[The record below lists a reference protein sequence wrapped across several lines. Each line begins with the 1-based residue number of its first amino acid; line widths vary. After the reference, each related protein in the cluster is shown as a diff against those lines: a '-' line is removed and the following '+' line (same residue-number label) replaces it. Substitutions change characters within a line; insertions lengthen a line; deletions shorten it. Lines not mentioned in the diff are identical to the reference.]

1 VLLRGW
7 APPSAHDL
15 RDRLGQCIVSGFL
28 CVGSIEQRFRTAT
41 SSRRQRLLHEEH
53 EIAEP
58 GIFLRDYLLSIAMKL
73 PDFKL
78 ERYFA
83 RWEFA
88 APYLLCASDA
98 EPCTLAELLAPAD
111 DDDRRRWS
119 TLSLGYTE
127 SAGHPALRE
136 AIAALYDTVTG
147 DDVVVFSGAEE
158 AIFAFMNVV
167 FEPGDHA
174 VVTWPGYQ
182 SLYAI
187 PEAAGAEVSRLVL
200 RHEEGWVVDVDAVGR
215 FMRPAT
221 RAVVVNFPH
230 SPTGA
235 LPSREVFEAI
245 VRLAE
250 ERGAVLFSDEVYRF
264 LERSD
269 GERLPAAVDLS
280 PSAVSLGVMSKA
292 FGLAGLRIGWL
303 VCRDPALRARL
314 LAFKD
319 YLTICSAAPSEVL
332 AIIALRHREAILERN
347 RAILRENVRLAD
359 ELIGRWS
366 GVLEWVPPRAGTTAF
381 PRLLLDMSV
390 ERFAERLV
398 ECEGV
403 VLLPGTVFDH
413 PGNHF
418 RLGLGRRNAP
428 EGLERLERFLRG
440 IVGGS

>member
-1 VLLRGW
+1 M
-7 APPSAHDL
+7 H
-15 RDRLGQCIVSGFL
+15 
-28 CVGSIEQRFRTAT
+28 
-41 SSRRQRLLHEEH
+41 
-53 EIAEP
+53 
-58 GIFLRDYLLSIAMKL
+58 L

-83 RWEFA
+83 QWEFA

-98 EPCTLAELLAPAD
+98 EPYTLAELLALAD
-111 DDDRRRWS
+111 EDDLRRWS
-119 TLSLGYTE
+119 ALQLGYTE

-136 AIAALYDTVTG
+136 AIAALYETATS
-147 DDVVVFSGAEE
+147 DDVLVFSGAEE

-167 FEPGDHA
+167 LAPGDHA
-174 VVTWPGYQ
+174 VATWPGYQ

-200 RHEEGWVVDVDAVGR
+200 RHEDGWAVDVDAVR
-215 FMRPAT
+215 RLMRPAT

-250 ERGAVLFSDEVYRF
+250 ERGAILFSDEVYRF
-264 LERSD
+264 LERSE

-303 VCRDPALRARL
+303 VCRDRALRARL
-314 LAFKD
+314 WAFKD

-347 RAILRENVRLAD
+347 RAILRENIRLAD
-359 ELIGRWS
+359 ALIRRWN

-381 PRLLLDMSV
+381 PRLLLDTPIDRFVEQLV
-390 ERFAERLV
+390 ER
-398 ECEGV
+398 EGV
-403 VLLPGTVFDH
+403 VLLPGSVFDH

-418 RLGLGRRNAP
+418 RLGLGRRNAS
-428 EGLERLERFLRG
+428 EALERLERFLRG
-440 IVGGS
+440 VVERR

>member
-1 VLLRGW
+1 M
-7 APPSAHDL
+7 H
-15 RDRLGQCIVSGFL
+15 
-28 CVGSIEQRFRTAT
+28 
-41 SSRRQRLLHEEH
+41 
-53 EIAEP
+53 
-58 GIFLRDYLLSIAMKL
+58 L

-98 EPCTLAELLAPAD
+98 EPCTLAELLALAD
-111 DDDRRRWS
+111 EDDRRRWS

-136 AIAALYDTVTG
+136 AIAGLYETATS
-147 DDVVVFSGAEE
+147 DDVLVFSGAEE

-167 FEPGDHA
+167 LGPGDHA
-174 VVTWPGYQ
+174 VATWPGYQ

-200 RHEEGWVVDVDAVGR
+200 RHEQEWAVDVDAVR
-215 FMRPAT
+215 RLMRPAT

-250 ERGAVLFSDEVYRF
+250 ERGAILFSDEVYRF
-264 LERSD
+264 LERSE

-303 VCRDPALRARL
+303 VCRDGALRARL
-314 LAFKD
+314 AAFRD

-332 AIIALRHREAILERN
+332 AIIALRHAQVILDRN
-347 RAILRENVRLAD
+347 RAIVRENIGLVN
-359 ELIGRWS
+359 ELMRRWS
-366 GVLEWVPPRAGTTAF
+366 GVLEWVPPRGGTTAF
-381 PRLLLDMSV
+381 PRLLLDTPV
-390 ERFAERLV
+390 DRFVERLV
-398 ECEGV
+398 EREGV
-403 VLLPGTVFDH
+403 VLLPGTVFDC

-418 RLGLGRRNAP
+418 RLGLGRRNAS
-428 EGLERLERFLRG
+428 EALERLERFLRG
-440 IVGGS
+440 VVAGG